1 MSLPVRIKNAKL
13 ANYAASGVCNTVSS
27 VFRCRVWTPIGVG
40 VTIITPAK
48 SRL

>member
-13 ANYAASGVCNTVSS
+13 ANYAASGVC
-27 VFRCRVWTPIGVG
+27 RVWTPIGVG